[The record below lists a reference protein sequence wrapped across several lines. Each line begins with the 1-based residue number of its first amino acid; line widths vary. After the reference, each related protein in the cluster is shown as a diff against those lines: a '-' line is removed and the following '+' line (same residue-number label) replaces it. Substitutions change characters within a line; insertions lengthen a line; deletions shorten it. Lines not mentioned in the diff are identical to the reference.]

1 MESSTTKYEALLCAA
16 IHKRRSII
24 FIQTDDY
31 HTEEERLRS
40 ILRDT
45 ELSKEIDLKNNVNV
59 WSPQLGKR
67 SLWGFV
73 DKQETK
79 LEACLTTMLTGRV
92 PSILIIRGLY
102 YFFGG
107 MDISIDEQAA
117 SITTLL
123 TEFFYRNEKEEKVKS
138 RSIIIIESPKFDIP
152 TELKNCIYTLEPP
165 FPDDFDI
172 TQELGLDIAESLY
185 KEKPDEKEHAIP
197 GKKYKFKKAFFREKS
212 RNVFENNKKRLLSIL
227 KGMKIREIRTMLS
240 YNDYTIEGVDLDSF
254 RECKERMVRDS
265 GLLKVE
271 RVPQN
276 YEKFV
281 GDIEGL
287 IRYIEREKVIIDNR
301 IYYNPNMPMP
311 KGVLLVGPPGCGKS
325 ETSKAIASKLDMPL
339 YSLDMGR
346 LLGGLMG
353 ASEHNFENAI
363 AIAEAAQPCVL
374 RIDEIEKAF
383 AGSGTNDNDQTLT
396 RIVGFFLTWM
406 QERKSMVY
414 IVATANNLDQL
425 RPEFLRKGRW
435 DEIFY
440 LSYPKDD
447 GMIKILHSCLKRYN
461 FYFADQNGQVQIKE
475 NNEPIIPQTIIDG
488 IRGFYRENPEVRIS
502 GAEIYDIVEQL
513 YKRLFQSS
521 PNKKDI
527 YLPIDLF
534 LKGLTLLSKKD
545 RDVEINQVIDIEIL
559 ELKKEYALKKR
570 TGKQQERMR
579 KAVRTKYTDSL
590 INRIIK
596 DEMVSLE
603 ISAIMSS
610 QNNFTNQKKT
620 QIEALLKNKYNKEA
634 MISEELSN
642 IEVNSSMQNDILDH
656 ETEIEIRRLLK
667 LKYKQNDS
675 EEAYK
680 AKGYKS
686 ASTWNEDYK
695 SK

>member
-1 MESSTTKYEALLCAA
+1 MESSTTKYEALLSAA
-16 IHKRRSII
+16 IYKRRSII

-31 HTEEERLRS
+31 HTEEERLRF
-40 ILRDT
+40 ILRDP

-59 WSPQLGKR
+59 WSPELGKR
-67 SLWGFV
+67 ALWGFV
-73 DKQETK
+73 DKQVSK
-79 LEACLTTMLTGRV
+79 LESCLTTMLSERV

-107 MDISIDEQAA
+107 MDITIDEQAD

-123 TEFFYRNEKEEKVKS
+123 TEFFYKNEQEEKVKF
-138 RSIIIIESPKFDIP
+138 RSIVIIESPKFDVP
-152 TELKNCIYTLEPP
+152 AELKNCIYTLEPP

-172 TQELGLDIAESLY
+172 TQELGVDIAESLY
-185 KEKPDEKEHAIP
+185 KENPNEKEYAIP

-212 RNVFENNKKRLLSIL
+212 RNVFEYNKKRLLSIL

-240 YNDYTIEGVDLDSF
+240 YNDYTIEGVDIDSF

-276 YEKFV
+276 YEQFV

-287 IRYIEREKVIIDNR
+287 IKYIDREKVIIDNR
-301 IYYNPNMPMP
+301 IYYNPYLPMP

-447 GMIKILHSCLKRYN
+447 GMIKILYSCLKRYN
-461 FYFADQNGQVQIKE
+461 FYFADQNGKVLE

-488 IRGFYRENPEVRIS
+488 IRGFYRDNPEVHIS

-513 YKRLFQSS
+513 YKRLFQCS
-521 PNKKDI
+521 PNKKEI

-534 LKGLTLLSKKD
+534 LKGLNQLSKKD
-545 RDVEINQVIDIEIL
+545 RDIEINQVIDMEIL
-559 ELKKEYALKKR
+559 ELKKDFALRKR
-570 TGKQQERMR
+570 TEKQQERMR

-590 INRIIK
+590 ISRIIN

-610 QNNFTNQKKT
+610 QNNFNQKKT
-620 QIEALLKNKYNKEA
+620 QIEALLKTKYNREA

-642 IEVNSSMQNDILDH
+642 IEINSSMQNDILDN
-656 ETEIEIRRLLK
+656 ETEMEIRRLLK
-667 LKYKQNDS
+667 MKYKQSDS

-686 ASTWNEDYK
+686 ASTWNEDYEK
-695 SK
+695 